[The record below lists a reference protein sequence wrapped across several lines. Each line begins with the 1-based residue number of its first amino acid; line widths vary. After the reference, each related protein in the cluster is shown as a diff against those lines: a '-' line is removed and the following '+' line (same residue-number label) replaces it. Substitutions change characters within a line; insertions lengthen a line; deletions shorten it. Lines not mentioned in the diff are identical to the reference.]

1 MNCEISVNHVLD
13 TLSSDA
19 SREDNIRK
27 MKEKAHTKHTHTQLK
42 PLKIRE
48 RVNTVKQQQPTHKL
62 KHTGKSQVYTG
73 VINRYHCRVLTH
85 GDN

>member
-1 MNCEISVNHVLD
+1 MWDICKSCPWYLII
-13 TLSSDA
+13 SDA
-19 SREDNIRK
+19 FRENNIKEDERK
-27 MKEKAHTKHTHTQLK
+27 SPYKTHTYTHLK
-42 PLKIRE
+42 PLKIKE

-73 VINRYHCRVLTH
+73 VINRYHCRVLTK